1 MERVDVADGK
11 TKYLFATITILVSIL
26 IFMLGKYSE
35 SSSMTKNR
43 ELIAS
48 NKAQIERVETVVS
61 LQIENLN
68 ENIKKLETAVH
79 ELTAE
84 LKAQQNTRR

>member
-1 MERVDVADGK
+1 
-11 TKYLFATITILVSIL
+11 
-26 IFMLGKYSE
+26 
-35 SSSMTKNR
+35 MTKNR